1 MDWKLSSEAN
11 ADSGAALASFLQR
24 LDGVFRPNDDTEP
37 LRGFTFLY
45 NAREMLDVSRE
56 IERGIGE
63 SAQGADLYVG
73 FQNADKFEAELPRYR
88 SLKAAG
94 AEVYAFGEGEAPSGS
109 DDAATQWTSLAQ
121 DHLLLENQW
130 YLVAMRPSPVA
141 FVGWETSDAA
151 LWGRH
156 GATHLDK
163 SFIGFV
169 SDDFRAVQGII
180 EHLDDV
186 RTATRRDI
194 PTATATAT
202 ATDFDSLARVVSELG
217 LKNILVFAD
226 DGKRAFLERS
236 LDTVQ
241 ASPAS
246 AALDVYVYD
255 LASASYLVDPYKWED
270 DRRPLTSDY
279 VERVLNR
286 SYLAETVRRLAGS
299 AKSARALLA
308 PGIGFRQLGGWVEKQ
323 LFDAVLV
330 PAEFGKP
337 GFLDR
342 IGGFTTNELRRLG
355 VTTIVEEPDG
365 SLRVL
370 SGE

>member
-1 MDWKLSSEAN
+1 MDWKLSSEAE
-11 ADSGAALASFLQR
+11 ADSGAALESFLQE
-24 LDGVFRPNDDTEP
+24 LDGVFRPSDDTEP

-45 NAREMLDVSRE
+45 DARRMLDVSRE
-56 IERGIGE
+56 IERDIGE
-63 SAQGADLYVG
+63 SADGAELYVG
-73 FQNADKFEAELPRYR
+73 FQNAEKFEAELPRYR

-94 AEVYAFGEGEAPSGS
+94 AEVYAFGEGQAPSGS
-109 DDAATQWTSLAQ
+109 DDAATQWTPLAQ

-141 FVGWETSDAA
+141 FVGWEISDAA

-156 GATHLDK
+156 GATHPDK

-169 SDDFRAVQGII
+169 SDDLRAAQAII
-180 EHLDDV
+180 EHLQDV
-186 RTATRRDI
+186 RTAARREV
-194 PTATATAT
+194 PTTT
-202 ATDFDSLARVVSELG
+202 ATDSDPLARVVSERG
-217 LKNILVFAD
+217 LKSILLFAD

-236 LDTVQ
+236 LDAVQ
-241 ASPAS
+241 ASLAS

-270 DRRPLTSDY
+270 DRRPLTADY

-299 AKSARALLA
+299 TKSARALLA
-308 PGIGFRQLGGWVEKQ
+308 PGVGFSQLGGWVEKQ

-330 PAEFGKP
+330 PAEFDKP

-342 IGGFTTNELRRLG
+342 IGGFTTKELQRLG
-355 VTTIVEEPDG
+355 VTTIVEEPNG
-365 SLRVL
+365 ELRVL
-370 SGE
+370 SGSG